1 MTERELT
8 PEQESTARQVI
19 ENLRQAPFSDERAQ
33 KLSEKWARLNYVIP
47 PQTKDQI
54 GILLLRHILKIDEET
69 IESFLNNPS
78 DIDSRCE
85 VGSKFARFSPS
96 KNGTDGESFWKE
108 VAKLEPEIVNK
119 EELAVL
125 IEEDKEGDGAI
136 HLVYRFDFDLQN
148 SPVLRRIDTNAH
160 AYK

>member
-1 MTERELT
+1 MTERVLDQNQELAV
-8 PEQESTARQVI
+8 QKII
-19 ENLRQAPFSDERAQ
+19 ENLRQAPFPDERAQ

-54 GILLLRHILKIDEET
+54 GILLLKHILKINEET
-69 IESFLNNPS
+69 IESFLNNPL
-78 DIDSRCE
+78 DFDSRRK
-85 VGSKFARFSPS
+85 VGSKFAHFSPS
-96 KNGTDGESFWKE
+96 KNGTDGEAFWKE
-108 VAKLEPEIVNK
+108 VAKLDSEIINE
-119 EELAVL
+119 EELAIL
-125 IEEDKEGDGAI
+125 IEEDKEGDGAF